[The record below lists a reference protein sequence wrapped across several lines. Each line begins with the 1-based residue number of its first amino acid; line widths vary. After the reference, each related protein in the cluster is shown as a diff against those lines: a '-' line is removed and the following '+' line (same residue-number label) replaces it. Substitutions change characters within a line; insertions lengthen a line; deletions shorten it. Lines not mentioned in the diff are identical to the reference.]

1 MAHNPVGICT
11 SITTSTSN
19 VVSSVLSHQS
29 DSLRVTALTKGA
41 HIGIGT
47 STVIAT
53 PADYFVAADT
63 TEVINI
69 GKPRSQR
76 IVGVSSGTT
85 TTLTLPEGEG
95 SQFLVGDSVSFSVG
109 GNSDYDITEKIVTSV
124 TNVNPTGGVFNQT
137 VVIAHDSDVNGYP
150 DTTRD
155 GLPYDAYL
163 RTSFRVGTLA
173 LGSGTAY
180 LQQVQVSGDS

>member
-11 SITTSTSN
+11 KVTTGTSN
-19 VVSSVLSHQS
+19 VNSTVFSHQS

-47 STVIAT
+47 SGVTAT
-53 PADYFVAADT
+53 PANYFVAENT

-76 IVGVSSGTT
+76 VVGVTSAAAT

-95 SQFLVGDSVSFSVG
+95 SQFVVGDSVAFSVG
-109 GNSDYDITEKIVTSV
+109 GNSDYDFTDYIDGILDF
-124 TNVNPTGGVFNQT
+124 FNE
-137 VVIAHDSDVNGYP
+137 SDNLINSL
-150 DTTRD
+150 
-155 GLPYDAYL
+155 GLMLPRFNRAAQ
-163 RTSFRVGTLA
+163 RSK
-173 LGSGTAY
+173 S
-180 LQQVQVSGDS
+180 

>member
-11 SITTSTSN
+11 KVTTGTSN
-19 VVSSVLSHQS
+19 VNSTVFSHQS

-47 STVIAT
+47 SGVTAT
-53 PADYFVAADT
+53 PANYFVAENT

-76 IVGVSSGTT
+76 VVGVTSAAAT

-95 SQFLVGDSVSFSVG
+95 SQFVVGDSVAFSVG
-109 GNSDYDITEKIVTSV
+109 GNSDYDFTDYIVMSV
-124 TNVNPTGGVFNQT
+124 TNVNPTAGVNNQT
-137 VVIAHDSDVNGYP
+137 IVINYPSASPYP

-155 GLPYDAYL
+155 GLPYDAYV
-163 RTSFRVGTLA
+163 RSTFTVGTLA
-173 LGSGTAY
+173 LASGTAY

>member
-137 VVIAHDSDVNGYP
+137 VVIDHDSDVNGYP

-163 RTSFRVGTLA
+163 RTSFRVGALA